1 MKYEEDYSNAL
12 QCFRRAQELD
22 PTWDAPKNLEKI
34 LSKFLTDVK
43 VKLRPHFVKKFIFRN
58 FSLEIFLFFQHL
70 LDLKGKL
77 KTKRYNAMVQSIDS
91 KSLGPLAVV
100 GRKDPLEEVTFS
112 ELKPGVNDGKVV
124 LGKVICSVH
133 SDDTVPL

>member
-1 MKYEEDYSNAL
+1 
-12 QCFRRAQELD
+12 
-22 PTWDAPKNLEKI
+22 
-34 LSKFLTDVK
+34 
-43 VKLRPHFVKKFIFRN
+43 
-58 FSLEIFLFFQHL
+58 
-70 LDLKGKL
+70 
-77 KTKRYNAMVQSIDS
+77 MVQSIDS